1 MHVNEAVS
9 WVLQSG
15 QYGGKQGAAAAT
27 TGLYMDASTGG
38 LAGKTSRDSINP
50 SYSSVSSSS
59 SYGSMGAG
67 RGSLSPGV
75 ASGLVLAQQEG
86 GVKPGGG
93 TLLSSGIEPV
103 IEAPRGP
110 CPTSASAA
118 TSPATATST
127 GPLEARRLSG
137 ASAPIGD
144 LQGWGD
150 RAGTG
155 GMRGLPPRRPS
166 SSGIHSEGF
175 QHNLSSSRESCV

>member
-1 MHVNEAVS
+1 M
-9 WVLQSG
+9 LQSG
-15 QYGGKQGAAAAT
+15 QYGGGKKGAAAA
-27 TGLYMDASTGG
+27 TGLYMDA
-38 LAGKTSRDSINP
+38 GKASRDSINP

-59 SYGSMGAG
+59 SFGSMGAG

-75 ASGLVLAQQEG
+75 ASGLEG

-93 TLLSSGIEPV
+93 SLLSSGIEPV
-103 IEAPRGP
+103 IEAPRGK

-118 TSPATATST
+118 TSPATAPST

-144 LQGWGD
+144 LQGWAD

-155 GMRGLPPRRPS
+155 GLRGLPPRRPS

-175 QHNLSSSRESCV
+175 QQNLSSSRESCV